1 MPNQNSVHPVK
12 AILISNFHSQT
23 RNLSFVA
30 LVWLVATVALATFC
44 QLASA
49 QNQQYSALEVAVKYR
64 VKLAPYNADADQV
77 ASYKRDN
84 RDSERNQR
92 ESLAKVKAI
101 LNNNGNFSDPIIS
114 EYFDGFE
121 FPSMTTL
128 DERVLSKLG
137 EKRTKF
143 IKDYLNSN
151 VTGNAR
157 SGLIGLTI
165 AATQKICADSS
176 LHPAARLN
184 AVYLMGMLDD
194 VAPIR
199 SPVQLPVPSK
209 AAFESLRKILD
220 SSDDKSFPDYLKVA
234 ALAGIQ
240 RHVEIDRL
248 VGGVQIS
255 AADKQALLAK
265 AATLLDETKNDDLSY
280 WLKRRGMQL
289 TGLIGDPG
297 SIDRVLSVL
306 KSEDAEFWLRFDA
319 LDTIGKLNLGTDTQA
334 KNLEAAVAITEY
346 LASSFERES
355 KSIEDSVDKLVFN
368 QLLFEN
374 IDLVETGTNYEA
386 NQSAETGTAVSGDG
400 GLGGAGGG
408 RSSGGSGGSGKFS
421 PGGGAGGAGMGAGM
435 GAGGPPGGPPGG
447 APGGGFGFGAGG
459 GSSGG
464 TPAGPTVELPVYQ
477 LNIIR
482 RRIKALAFTGS
493 QVLGGS
499 TGTDGLSKSVDANGQ
514 TFIAKVVQDLN
525 NTLNESNAGIIDLE
539 ARKKADDDEPVT
551 DEEPIGVTQQLIN
564 LCAKSGK
571 TLGGFVR
578 TQKGESETVPAE
590 AAVGAP
596 VVPAAGDNPNN

>member
-1 MPNQNSVHPVK
+1 MEAFMAYQNSVHPVK
-12 AILISNFHSQT
+12 AILISNYHSHN
-23 RNLSFVA
+23 RNMSLVA
-30 LVWLVATVALATFC
+30 LVWLIAAMVSATFC
-44 QLASA
+44 QIASA
-49 QNQQYSALEVAVKYR
+49 QNQQYAALEVAEKYR
-64 VKLAPYNADADQV
+64 VQLAPYDADDAEISV
-77 ASYKRDN
+77 YKKDN

-101 LNNNGNFSDPIIS
+101 LNSNGNIADPIVS

-137 EKRTKF
+137 ERRTKF

-157 SGLIGLTI
+157 NGLIDLTI

-184 AVYLMGMLDD
+184 AVYLMGILDQ

-199 SPVQLPVPSK
+199 NPVQLPVPSK
-209 AAFESLRKILD
+209 AAFDSLRRILD
-220 SSDDKSFPDYLKVA
+220 SADAKSFPEYLKVA

-248 VGGVQIS
+248 VGGQIT
-255 AADKQALLAK
+255 AANKQALLQKAK
-265 AATLLDETKNDDLSY
+265 AFLDEQKTDDLSY

-289 TGLIGDPG
+289 IGLIGDPG
-297 SIDRVLSVL
+297 SIDRVLAVL

-319 LDTIGKLNLGTDTQA
+319 LEAIGKLKLSSDALA

-346 LASSFERES
+346 LASSFENES
-355 KSIEDSVDKLVFN
+355 KSIEESVEELVHN

-374 IDLVETGTNYEA
+374 IDLVETGTNYERNEPA
-386 NQSAETGTAVSGDG
+386 QTGSAFTGGDG
-400 GLGGAGGG
+400 FGASGGG
-408 RSSGGSGGSGKFS
+408 RSGGGAGGSGKFS
-421 PGGGAGGAGMGAGM
+421 GGGMGAGM
-435 GAGGPPGGPPGG
+435 GAGGGGPPGG
-447 APGGGFGFGAGG
+447 APGGGFGFGAGAG
-459 GSSGG
+459 NSGG
-464 TPAGPTVELPVYQ
+464 TPQGMFVELPVYQ

-482 RRIKALAFTGS
+482 RRIKALAFTGT
-493 QVLGGS
+493 QILGGS
-499 TGTDGLSKSVDANGQ
+499 DGTEGLSKLIDENGQ
-514 TFIAKVVQDLN
+514 TFVAKVVQDLN
-525 NTLNESNAGIIDLE
+525 NALNESNAGIIDLE
-539 ARKKADDDEPVT
+539 ARKKKTDDEPMT

-564 LCAKSGK
+564 LCAKSAK
-571 TLGGFVR
+571 TLNGFVR
-578 TQKGESETVPAE
+578 TQKGEPEVDPAD

-596 VVPAAGDNPNN
+596 AVPAAGDKPDS